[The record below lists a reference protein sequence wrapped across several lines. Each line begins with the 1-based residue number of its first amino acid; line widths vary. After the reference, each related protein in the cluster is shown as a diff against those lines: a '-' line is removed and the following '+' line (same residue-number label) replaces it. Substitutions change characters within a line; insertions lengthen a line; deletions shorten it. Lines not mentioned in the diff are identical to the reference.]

1 MSDERIALMLDVL
14 ERSDERINS
23 AKLEDDLYQAL
34 EGDLPPQAHRAI
46 VDVLA
51 LLHQARRVA
60 SQKGA
65 KRKKGEEILH
75 LFNLTNAKPRQV
87 EGRNRMLCVVIASEM
102 RSQNSQRL
110 TSVLRDEMA
119 NLIATDPSEISKIWR
134 AGRAKALA
142 RVTQPLPEM
151 MVKDTKIVLA
161 ELSEE
166 LGKTRGN

>member
-1 MSDERIALMLDVL
+1 MSEERIALMLDVL
-14 ERSDERINS
+14 ERSDAPINS
-23 AKLEDDLYQAL
+23 ATLEDDLYLAL

-51 LLHQARRVA
+51 LLSQARRVA
-60 SQKGA
+60 SSKGT
-65 KRKKGEEILH
+65 KRKKGEEVLH
-75 LFNLTNAKPRQV
+75 LLNLTNAKPQRV
-87 EGRNRMLCVVIASEM
+87 EGRNRMLCIVIASEM
-102 RSQNSQRL
+102 RRRDNQKL

-134 AGRAKALA
+134 AGRVKALA
-142 RVTQPLPEM
+142 QVTQKLPEM

>member
-1 MSDERIALMLDVL
+1 MSDERIALMLEVL
-14 ERSDERINS
+14 RRSRKPINS
-23 AKLEDDLYQAL
+23 ATLEDDLYQAL
-34 EGDLPPQAHRAI
+34 EEDLPSQAHRAI

-60 SQKGA
+60 SRKGA

-75 LFNLTNAKPRQV
+75 LLNLTNEKPRHV
-87 EGRNRMLCVVIASEM
+87 EGRDRMLCAVIASEM

-134 AGRAKALA
+134 AGRVKALA
-142 RVTQPLPEM
+142 QVTQKLPEM
-151 MVKDTKIVLA
+151 MVKETKIVLA
-161 ELSEE
+161 ELSGE

>member
-14 ERSDERINS
+14 KRSDRSVNR
-23 AKLEDDLYQAL
+23 AALEDDLYQAL
-34 EGDLPPQAHRAI
+34 EDVLSPNARRAI
-46 VDVLA
+46 VDALA
-51 LLHQARRVA
+51 LFSQAERVA
-60 SQKGA
+60 SRKGT
-65 KRKKGEEILH
+65 KRKKGEEVLH
-75 LFNLTNAKPRQV
+75 LLNLTNAKSRHV
-87 EGRNRMLCVVIASEM
+87 EGRDGMLCTVIASEM
-102 RSQNSQRL
+102 HRRDNQKL
-110 TSVLRDEMA
+110 TSSLRDEMA

-134 AGRAKALA
+134 AGRVKALA